1 MCNYRS
7 HVKLQTV
14 ACFLL
19 YRLYIEL
26 PFSATGLAS
35 GAALVERV
43 LEAATAH
50 GADAGCAPAV
60 CGALAFM
67 LEHGEWARAAVEQ
80 GGVKA
85 VLALMSA
92 HSAAEFLQST
102 GILALS
108 RMVQHADWASVQAD
122 AGDIIAAAV
131 QGLSAQQ
138 VAGSFRNNS
147 VNALDWVV
155 AKDASFAAQV
165 IMAGAF
171 DLTIKAMRANLGG
184 AVLQRHG
191 CSLLHHLAASPS
203 SSAVPRLQLY
213 GAQEAVVA
221 AMESHSGSAAVQK
234 FGIAALEVLQPLIRC
249 HLCATVEAGRAAHP
263 GMIGGAFAANAIA
276 SIAGTPPMPAPA
288 AGAASAAGS

>member
-1 MCNYRS
+1 M
-7 HVKLQTV
+7 
-14 ACFLL
+14 
-19 YRLYIEL
+19 
-26 PFSATGLAS
+26 
-35 GAALVERV
+35 VE
-43 LEAATAH
+43 H
-50 GADAGCAPAV
+50 
-60 CGALAFM
+60 
-67 LEHGEWARAAVEQ
+67 
-80 GGVKA
+80 
-85 VLALMSA
+85 
-92 HSAAEFLQST
+92 AE
-102 GILALS
+102 
-108 RMVQHADWASVQAD
+108 WASVQAD
-122 AGDIIAAAV
+122 AGDIVAAAV
-131 QGLSAQQ
+131 QGLSAKH
-138 VAGSFRNNS
+138 VAGSFRHSHS
-147 VNALDWVV
+147 VNALNRVV

-171 DLTIKAMRANLGG
+171 DLTIKAMRANLGTEG
-184 AVLQRHG
+184 LQRHG

-234 FGIAALEVLQPLIRC
+234 FGIAALEVLQPLIRR